1 MAKTLLFE
9 IGTEE
14 IPSGF
19 IVPALNF
26 MKASITEKLSALKFE
41 HEEVQMFSTP
51 RRFAFRIA
59 GMTETLPDAMETKM
73 GPPKSIAFDKDGNP
87 TKAGLGFA
95 QTCGVD
101 ITEVVIAKTPK
112 GEYLSVTR
120 NIPGKSAIEVLPEI
134 LEDMILK
141 IPFTKTMRWS
151 NPDVRFARPVHW
163 ILAMFGQDVLPVKF
177 GNIKAGRLTY
187 GNRFM
192 TKDPIEI
199 TSPDAYEQILEKAYV
214 IPDLEKRKDY
224 HLEGG

>member
-26 MKASITEKLSALKFE
+26 MKASITERLSTLKFE
-41 HEEVQMFSTP
+41 HDEVRMFSTP

-59 GMTETLPDAMETKM
+59 GMTETLPDATETKM
-73 GPPKSIAFDKDGNP
+73 GPPKGIAFDKDGNP

-101 ITEVVIAKTPK
+101 ITEVSIAKTPK

-134 LEDMILK
+134 LEEMILK

-163 ILAMFGQDVLPVKF
+163 IVAMFGQDVLPVKF
-177 GNIKAGRLTY
+177 GKALSLV
-187 GNRFM
+187 
-192 TKDPIEI
+192 D
-199 TSPDAYEQILEKAYV
+199 
-214 IPDLEKRKDY
+214 
-224 HLEGG
+224 